1 MRRSLSLLQA
11 LDHLRAGAHLELL
24 WEYGLPEQR
33 FFLLPSG
40 RFVKR
45 GIADEIMART
55 DVVRLGGRPPTWKM
69 RFVCR
74 RYKINQRTRTYV
86 YSD

>member
-1 MRRSLSLLQA
+1 MRRSFSLPQA

-33 FFLLPSG
+33 FFLLPPG

-45 GIADEIMART
+45 EIADGIIART
-55 DVVRLGGRPPTWKM
+55 DVVRLDGLPPTWKM
-69 RFVCR
+69 CGVCR
-74 RYKINQRTRTYV
+74 RYKISQRTRTYV